1 MQVSNAATALRAAL
15 IAVSALIVLS
25 ATGCATPDGEF
36 GATFDP
42 LSPFPARALWV
53 WDEAQ
58 NKLPD
63 DDRLDLAALDQRIKS
78 TAAVAFGA
86 RGYSLT
92 SAPKVHYML
101 SYEVGI
107 HTWMSPTEARAF
119 GTLSILMTEAAS
131 GRKVWL
137 GFVRLQID
145 TSLTDAQRDERL
157 RAALANM
164 LENFPPAQPE
174 T

>member
-1 MQVSNAATALRAAL
+1 MQVSTAASALRLAL
-15 IAVSALIVLS
+15 IAASAFALFS
-25 ATGCATPDGEF
+25 ATGCATPDGDS
-36 GATFDP
+36 GATYDP
-42 LSPFPARALWV
+42 LSSFPPSALWV
-53 WDEAQ
+53 WDDAR
-58 NKLPD
+58 NKLPA
-63 DDRLDLAALDQRIKS
+63 DDRIDAAGLDRRIKS
-78 TAAVAFGA
+78 AAAAEFA
-86 RGYSLT
+86 LKGYSET
-92 SAPKVHYML
+92 SASEVHYLL

-107 HTWMSPTEARAF
+107 HTWMSQTEARAF

-145 TSLTDAQRDERL
+145 TSLTAAQRDLRL